1 MGRPAFRPTDAQQRW
16 VRSLTACGTKQELI
30 ASILEVSS
38 RTLRKHF
45 RSELDRAAV
54 EVNTQVAQT
63 LYKKALAGDTTAMIF
78 WLKCRANWRERGNF
92 EPGAA
97 PVAPFIVALDRGKS

>member
-1 MGRPAFRPTDAQQRW
+1 MGRPAFQPTDAQRRL
-16 VRSLTACGTKQELI
+16 VRSLAACGTRQDLI
-30 ASILEVSS
+30 ASMLEISS

-45 RSELDRAAV
+45 RNELDRAAI

-63 LYKKALAGDTTAMIF
+63 LFNKALAGDTTAMIF

-92 EPGAA
+92 EPSSA